1 MRLIL
6 CAVLEVD
13 WKKIR
18 LIHSTPLFL
27 PFLYFESKGNRPRYS
42 TLKPRGVVVQNK
54 PADEEST
61 DTWHAELPHQPQFVN
76 MLIARRFSLTNFFI
90 ATTALGFQVF
100 VLYPWH
106 KRLDDDFQQLRSE
119 AFKVLR
125 DGEKARLK
133 ELLEIKEQITALEKK
148 NKGWFSR

>member
-1 MRLIL
+1 
-6 CAVLEVD
+6 
-13 WKKIR
+13 
-18 LIHSTPLFL
+18 
-27 PFLYFESKGNRPRYS
+27 
-42 TLKPRGVVVQNK
+42 
-54 PADEEST
+54 
-61 DTWHAELPHQPQFVN
+61 

-106 KRLDDDFQQLRSE
+106 KRLDDDFQELRAE

-133 ELLEIKEQITALEKK
+133 ELSEIKEQISALEKK
-148 NKGWFSR
+148 NRSWTWR